1 MGNYRPFRASGGL
14 LWVFGG
20 QLWSI
25 WKPCRVANLG
35 HLEAN
40 IVIGCLEANLG
51 PVEANLEHL
60 KANLGHLEA
69 NLGHLEANLG
79 HLEANLGHL

>member
-1 MGNYRPFRASGGL
+1 MEHLGAHLG
-14 LWVFGG
+14 
-20 QLWSI
+20 
-25 WKPCRVANLG
+25 CRVANLG

-60 KANLGHLEA
+60 KANLGHLEYTTQKTQNFGA
-69 NLGHLEANLG
+69 HFAPTQEV
-79 HLEANLGHL
+79 